1 MSMERK
7 YKKEREEPKM
17 RIFYALIRS
26 DTNTGQ
32 MAQIRGLA
40 KDWKE
45 AGEKALE
52 HVKGEIDN
60 PRLCELRDEGE
71 VAF

>member
-32 MAQIRGLA
+32 MAQFRGLA